1 MIGNYLTGLWK
12 QGALMGSTAS
22 ESFYVYVGLN
32 ETMTDDDIWNGRMI
46 VQVGMAVVRPAEF
59 IILQF
64 MQLMQNPS

>member
-1 MIGNYLTGLWK
+1 MICNYLTGLWK
-12 QGALMGSTAS
+12 QGALMGNTAS